1 MATSILKQFTTAVQ
15 DLLPKSESEANTQ
28 ISNAIVPS
36 PNTTQ
41 IPISRGVIENLS
53 IRPEGSQAG
62 IATPVTTMTP
72 TEISNARLATQELN
86 PEFLKK
92 IAADLQPTL
101 LKPTGSKE
109 EQITQ
114 LTNLI
119 TDVLA
124 GKDPAIPEFKH
135 ERVLDFSR
143 KKPAESFLE
152 RVIARYHTEATSKD
166 TYPKN
171 LDREELTKLI
181 KDNLEPLV
189 GLAIKLE
196 NTNLTAQVSN
206 LLGENLDA
214 NRRYIFF

>member
-1 MATSILKQFTTAVQ
+1 MATDILQHVTAAVQ
-15 DLLPKSESEANTQ
+15 SLLPKPDANTQ
-28 ISNAIVPS
+28 ASNAIVPS
-36 PNTTQ
+36 VNSTQ
-41 IPISRGVIENLS
+41 IPIPREVIKDLS
-53 IRPEGSQAG
+53 ISRPEISQAG